1 MRVNPMSNSRE
12 LIAEHEAELKTPPS
26 TGSERGELLRRELR
40 CSACGGVLPAGIPIS
55 TLLWDRE
62 SRRFRHSPSCM
73 AQGRSGH
80 ETERFPSAEPTSP
93 SESTASPS
101 VQHPKDATSPPPR
114 PTASAHEGSGEPGPE
129 AGRDWARIGF
139 TLRLAEYES
148 LRAEVALYSVLDEA
162 DAKFTERLR
171 ESLLL
176 KVQEALAAIEETREM
191 VRGGART

>member
-1 MRVNPMSNSRE
+1 MSISRE
-12 LIAEHEAELKTPPS
+12 LIAEHDAEPKTPPNA
-26 TGSERGELLRRELR
+26 GSERGELLRRELR
-40 CSACGGVLPAGIPIS
+40 CSACGGVLPVGTPIS

-73 AQGRSGH
+73 SQGRPGD
-80 ETERFPSAEPTSP
+80 EAERP
-93 SESTASPS
+93 PS
-101 VQHPKDATSPPPR
+101 VEPAPRPRSNPPPPAQHTKEATSQPSQ
-114 PTASAHEGSGEPGPE
+114 PTALPHESSGEPGPE

-176 KVQEALAAIEETREM
+176 KVQEALAAVEETREM